1 MRLSRLLALIL
12 AAATALFVL
21 AMWLKGEL
29 GMLQL
34 GLLTTAILLIA
45 LPGLR
50 RSRTPASRWILV
62 LASSGYTLIALAC
75 LALQF
80 NEQASLLVRGGLST
94 LVMLGA
100 ALSLRCAYQL
110 NRPKRY
116 GFHNYYDQPG

>member
-12 AAATALFVL
+12 AAASALFVL
-21 AMWLKGEL
+21 AMWLRGEL
-29 GMLQL
+29 GTLQL
-34 GLLTTAILLIA
+34 GLLTAAILLII

-50 RSRTPASRWILV
+50 RSRTSASRWILV

-110 NRPKRY
+110 NRPTRY